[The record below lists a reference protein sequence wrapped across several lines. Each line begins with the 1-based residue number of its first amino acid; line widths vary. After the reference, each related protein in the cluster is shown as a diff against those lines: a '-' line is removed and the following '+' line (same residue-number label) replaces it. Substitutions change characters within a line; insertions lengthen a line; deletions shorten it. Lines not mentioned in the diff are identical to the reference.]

1 MSTDTLT
8 AEDILARI
16 RRDGVRRA
24 ALALRKPPVPSRLLQ
39 ELATLPADD
48 TDTAALALQFVAAYP
63 LAPSHLLEEIANT
76 ALDSDPAE
84 PAASGHS
91 ALRTPQS
98 AIHNIPHSAISAVLA
113 HLATNP
119 RTPPHLLTRFAAHA
133 DPVVRAQAA
142 AHPQLPSRE
151 LFALTADPDAG
162 VRRTL
167 AANPSLRLP
176 HQAALLADTDPSVRV
191 HLTATAAPQAQL
203 ALALGADD
211 SAVVRTH
218 AVATLK
224 VEEDLLLG
232 WAACDEEDVQLALLQ
247 RRELP
252 AEVSRVLL
260 HSPHPSVRRATVAAI
275 SANEA
280 DGAHAATQLDD
291 IDLLFLATRGT
302 PEERAWV
309 ASAPVL
315 ARPLQSLLA
324 QDADPAVR
332 AALAANPALDE
343 AVARYFTTRNDEP
356 VNAALARNPAVSADL
371 VEELAATRSPAVLAA
386 LAYRE
391 NLDPRLATFLLGH
404 SPDFR
409 RHRALLSVSAHNDD
423 ATDGATGNAP
433 PPLPELDLDTARIL
447 LADSLP
453 TVRVLAVAA
462 CPAWRRADLYDIA
475 RDPAPAVRIAAIR
488 HPNAADELLSDW
500 QADPDPLVAAAARE
514 AAETRARA
522 RTRPVLSVRATHGV
536 TPRTSA
542 PNPEP
547 AGKAGLDAAAPRPNL
562 TDSTPVAPSAI
573 GDSAIS
579 NPQSATPV
587 TARPAAAPDLFSK
600 LKRFF
605 WQ

>member
-1 MSTDTLT
+1 MSADTLT

-39 ELATLPADD
+39 ELATLPSDD

-76 ALDSDPAE
+76 ALDSDPEA
-84 PAASGHS
+84 PPSPLLDKHS
-91 ALRTPQS
+91 PLR
-98 AIHNIPHSAISAVLA
+98 IPHSAISAVLA

-133 DPVVRAQAA
+133 DPLVRAQAA

-151 LFALTADPDAG
+151 LFALAADPDAG

-324 QDADPAVR
+324 QDADSAVR

-356 VNAALARNPAVSADL
+356 VNAALARNPAVPADL

-409 RHRALLSVSAHNDD
+409 RHRALLSVSAHNDN
-423 ATDGATGNAP
+423 ATDGTTGNATP

-453 TVRVLAVAA
+453 TVRVLAVTA

-536 TPRTSA
+536 PPRTSA

-562 TDSTPVAPSAI
+562 TDSTPVAPSAT